1 MQSHLPKEDSVSL
14 KVSVQDLPLDTSTF
28 NSDRLSNKHW
38 HSYLMAKKIR
48 SLRQMRGLTQQQ
60 LADHVGINEA
70 AIRNYESQKASP
82 KLKHIE
88 KMAEALGVRPEALR
102 LYDMGAGDSITA
114 NVLFQIAEIYGFEP
128 DAHLDYACL
137 KPQNEYMRSAL
148 KEWAAQYEQ
157 FKNDA
162 ISEQDYQL
170 WKDRYFADYDAL
182 AYPKRYRVDAEDG
195 PVLIDN
201 WEAHCL
207 ATKLRQ
213 LRTSHDATQSDF
225 ASFLNIKLGVYRSY
239 EQGWRLPKASIIEQM
254 ATRLGIT
261 LGCLTF
267 FDFGSPVQAV
277 HALFQLSSEFGL
289 RPDIMD
295 GQPILRTQTP
305 GLEQIIDQWHA
316 ALINADDDK
325 TRFTHW
331 RDRYEP
337 DAPEYRLRHKTRYT
351 ESATI
356 KGTTITCFSRL
367 DPYNPKYRHGY
378 LPA

>member
-14 KVSVQDLPLDTSTF
+14 KVSVQDLPLDASTL

-60 LADHVGINEA
+60 LADHVGVNEA

-114 NVLFQIAEIYGFEP
+114 NALFQIAETYGLEP
-128 DAHLDYACL
+128 EACPDYACL

-170 WKDRYFADYDAL
+170 WKDCYFADYDAL
-182 AYPKRYRVDAEDG
+182 AYPKRYKIDFEDD
-195 PVLIDN
+195 PALINN

-207 ATKLRQ
+207 AEKLKQ
-213 LRTSHDATQSDF
+213 LRASYDMTQSDF
-225 ASFLNIKLGVYRSY
+225 ADLLNIKLGVYRSY
-239 EQGWRLPKASIIEQM
+239 EQGWRLPKASVIELI
-254 ATRLGIT
+254 ATKLNIT

-267 FDFGSPVQAV
+267 FDFGSPAQAV
-277 HALFQLSSEFGL
+277 HALFQLASEFGL
-289 RPDIMD
+289 RPDIVD
-295 GQPILRTQTP
+295 GQAILRTQTP

-316 ALINADDDK
+316 ALTNADDDEAK
-325 TRFTHW
+325 FAHW
-331 RDRYEP
+331 HDRYEP
-337 DAPEYRLRHKTRYT
+337 DAPEYRLHHKTRYT

-356 KGTTITCFSRL
+356 EGAPITCFSKL